1 MANLAIIPARGGS
14 KRIPR
19 KNIKEFHGIPIIA
32 YSIRAALDSGLF
44 DEVMVSTDD
53 LEIANISKFYGAK
66 VPFMR
71 SLKNSSDYATTFD
84 VLEEVID
91 KYGTENHV
99 NFKFVCCL
107 YPCAPFIKKE
117 YLIRAFEM
125 LNQNNFDTVFP
136 IVKYGNNIRRALRVE
151 DNKVK
156 MIYPEYQTFRTQD
169 LEISY
174 YDPGQFYWAQTSR
187 LIRNKQ
193 LYTSNSGFI
202 IIDEINAQDI
212 DNEIDWKLAE
222 IKYLL

>member
-71 SLKNSSDYATTFD
+71 SLKNSSDNATTFD

-136 IVKYGNNIRRALRVE
+136 IVKYGNNILRALRVE